1 MSDSVDASVGGTVS
15 CPRVAVAEVVANN
28 RLDDTN
34 LEKANIVTNSQ
45 DKLTN
50 SQDKITNNQD
60 KITNNQDK
68 ITNSQDKLTN
78 LTNNNSLPKEVS
90 SDELEL
96 LKKLEEANR

>member
-15 CPRVAVAEVVANN
+15 CPRVAVAEVVTNN

-45 DKLTN
+45 DKLAN
-50 SQDKITNNQD
+50 SQDKI
-60 KITNNQDK
+60 
-68 ITNSQDKLTN
+68 TN